1 MGKEKSLLI
10 ARDRYGVKPL
20 YFFEDHKTV
29 LFGSEQKPILEHA
42 EFEQKIN
49 KRALLE
55 YFTFQNIFTDQT
67 LLEGIKLLPSG
78 HYGVL
83 KMAAKSP
90 SLQTFQY
97 WDYQFREPDKPIC
110 KHEYEDELDRFV

>member
-1 MGKEKSLLI
+1 MFALALWDRKEKSLLI

-49 KRALLE
+49 KRL
-55 YFTFQNIFTDQT
+55 YWNILPFRIF
-67 LLEGIKLLPSG
+67 LRIKPYLRESSFCPRGI
-78 HYGVL
+78 
-83 KMAAKSP
+83 
-90 SLQTFQY
+90 TEF
-97 WDYQFREPDKPIC
+97 
-110 KHEYEDELDRFV
+110 